1 MKNNVIQINKE
12 ISTERFVRAR
22 DIQNI
27 FNIARSTVDNW
38 VRYGYLTRHKIGRNI
53 FYELS
58 EVKKLQNIGG

>member
-1 MKNNVIQINKE
+1 MQNNVIQINKN
-12 ISTERFVRAR
+12 ISGEKFIRAK

-53 FYELS
+53 FYEIS
-58 EVKKLQNIGG
+58 EVEKLQKVGA